1 MAGTVNIELSYEEAC
16 VLIEHLEDL
25 IADARAEKR
34 PMLIELHSKLL
45 GQSLRAETEENSEQS
60 GEKNV

>member
-1 MAGTVNIELSYEEAC
+1 MMAGTVHVELTYEEAC

-34 PMLIELHSKLL
+34 KMLIELHSKVL
-45 GQSLRAETEENSEQS
+45 GQSLRAETEASND
-60 GEKNV
+60 

>member
-1 MAGTVNIELSYEEAC
+1 MAGTVHVELTYEEAC

-34 PMLIELHSKLL
+34 KMLIELHSKVL
-45 GQSLRAETEENSEQS
+45 GQSLRAETEASND
-60 GEKNV
+60 